1 MTPRPPLRGEPP
13 AAFPHRPPARPEA
26 AVASAAP
33 PWAPA
38 LARPQPGGTP
48 ALAAPDAL
56 QVRRLREQIESAL
69 ADRDRAALHGA
80 KQEVLHAAYRQ
91 AHPAA
96 ARRALVE
103 LSWHMAGLLLPRHCV
118 R

>member
-1 MTPRPPLRGEPP
+1 MTPRPPRCGEPLP
-13 AAFPHRPPARPEA
+13 AFPHRPPARPEA
-26 AVASAAP
+26 AAASAAP
-33 PWAPA
+33 PLTPA

-56 QVRRLREQIESAL
+56 RVQCLREQIESAL
-69 ADRDRAALHGA
+69 AECDRAALQGA

-96 ARRALVE
+96 TRRALVE

>member
-1 MTPRPPLRGEPP
+1 
-13 AAFPHRPPARPEA
+13 
-26 AVASAAP
+26 
-33 PWAPA
+33 
-38 LARPQPGGTP
+38 
-48 ALAAPDAL
+48 
-56 QVRRLREQIESAL
+56 AL
-69 ADRDRAALHGA
+69 ADRDRAALHET

-96 ARRALVE
+96 ARRALME